1 MRNNAKSRAA
11 RRVAGVRWTRLPLF
25 PTAML
30 AETTVVARPLLRHV
44 VLFAFKNDAPADAV
58 DAVVSGFGKLP
69 DTIPGIVGYETGTN
83 VSPEGLNDGYTH
95 CFALTFTSAEAR
107 DDYLNHPDHVRFV
120 ETLGTCLERSLVID
134 YWAQQRPG
142 PEEEQARILASVS

>member
-1 MRNNAKSRAA
+1 
-11 RRVAGVRWTRLPLF
+11 
-25 PTAML
+25 ML
-30 AETTVVARPLLRHV
+30 AESTAVPHLLLRHV

-58 DAVVSGFGKLP
+58 DAVVAGFAKLP
-69 DTIPGIVGYETGTN
+69 DAIPGIVGYETGTN

-95 CFALTFTSAEAR
+95 CFMLTFSSAEAR
-107 DDYLNHPDHVRFV
+107 DDYLNHPAHVRFV
-120 ETLGTCLERSLVID
+120 KTLASCLERSLVID